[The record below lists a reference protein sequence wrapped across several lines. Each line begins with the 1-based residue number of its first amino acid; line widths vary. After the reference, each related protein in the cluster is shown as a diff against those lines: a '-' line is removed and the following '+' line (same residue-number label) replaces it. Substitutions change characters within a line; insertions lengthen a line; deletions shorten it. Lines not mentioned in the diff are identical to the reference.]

1 VTGIPPD
8 RSDFLDGSIW
18 SGRFLSAKIIRR
30 RQKLTAGYAKRDRY
44 SLPRKRGTLSDSA
57 RPRSLL
63 RLTRGEGKAPHQA
76 ASAPSNGMGNKGD
89 TMKRHMEL

>member
-1 VTGIPPD
+1 MTGIPPD
-8 RSDFLDGSIW
+8 RSDFSDGSIW

-30 RQKLTAGYAKRDRY
+30 RQKLTAGHAKRDRY

-63 RLTRGEGKAPHQA
+63 RLTRGEGKSTTSGRICA
-76 ASAPSNGMGNKGD
+76 
-89 TMKRHMEL
+89 